1 MTFRWST
8 ARGVEPR
15 VDANNS
21 LISSSVSR
29 ENGFTTISFIRR
41 VDTRDTD
48 DDLDLSD
55 NLFFVY
61 GWGGTVDFDSNRIQ
75 QHPLTPMV
83 SQEEITIPAS
93 ILDCPGIFL
102 YIHEIFSIMYCD
114 FFCTGEFEEFG
125 GVGMTTVSILL
136 LVFSTISAYLMM

>member
-15 VDANNS
+15 VDADNS

-41 VDTRDTD
+41 VDTRDTN

-55 NLFFVY
+55 NLLFVY
-61 GWGGTVDFDSNRIQ
+61 AWGGTVDFDSNRILR
-75 QHPLTPMV
+75 HTLTPMV
-83 SQEEITIPAS
+83 SQDEITIPIS
-93 ILDCPGIFL
+93 ILDCSGIFL
-102 YIHEIFSIMYCD
+102 YIHEIVSIMYCD
-114 FFCTGEFEEFG
+114 LFRTGEFDG
-125 GVGMTTVSILL
+125 SGVGVTTVSVLL